1 MILSTI
7 WQNKP
12 MIAGALSVSP
22 GRSRDRDGRFSAL
35 VNSEKTTRTLRGRC
49 LWAGAREEGGE

>member
-22 GRSRDRDGRFSAL
+22 GRSRDRDLYRYDGGGGDNNNEMEA
-35 VNSEKTTRTLRGRC
+35 TRQVARRPGRC
-49 LWAGAREEGGE
+49 TYR